1 MVDLRLQSRTVG
13 SRELLLRGEGRRT
26 QSQGGVTAGEEMG
39 AGLTL
44 PGLREGVSPGK
55 RQALK
60 LLISKLQRWRAPV
73 AAATK
78 LS

>member
-1 MVDLRLQSRTVG
+1 MVDLGLPGLGG
-13 SRELLLRGEGRRT
+13 SRELILRGGREMNPE
-26 QSQGGVTAGEEMG
+26 SGWGDCGGGGG
-39 AGLTL
+39 AGLAL

-60 LLISKLQRWRAPV
+60 PLISKLQRWRAPV
-73 AAATK
+73 AAATE